1 MRIFKLKIIMIKII
15 QKCIGAAL
23 LFSAFNVQAQQL
35 PLLNHYVYNPYLYNP
50 ARTGQNDFGTASLH
64 FKKQW
69 TALPNSP
76 FSGVVS
82 LESPIKTENL
92 GNMGLGGML
101 YVDQLHITTNVGG
114 MATYAYHIPFQKE
127 KGFKHGLSAG
137 LSLGFVH
144 QRFNY
149 SDARVE
155 NPNDNQLLPSESSGT
170 AFDFSAGLDYQ
181 WKELHVGVSM
191 LQGLNTGLRLLDGS
205 QSDLKYVNTRQ
216 WLLSASYKHLFG
228 PKDKKHRVYLQPVFM
243 GRVIENIPFQ
253 AEANVIVGLDGMGWI
268 GVGYRSS
275 NNTTATASIDMTLG
289 IEIKR
294 QFIFAYTFG
303 IGVDGNMNASM
314 GTQHEMMLA
323 YRFGENKKIKQLE
336 NNMKEMEEKNQALQL
351 NIENNRKTV
360 DSLQTVLK
368 ETNTVIENNTK
379 SIEKQGNSIK
389 ENRSKI
395 QQHDSEIKKNQ
406 DQIDELRKMIENQ
419 PLKYKKVG
427 EVFFD
432 NGSTKLGE
440 ASEANLD
447 AVKQALDQAKA
458 RGSEIRV
465 YIKGNASTDGDAKK
479 NMELSM
485 RRAAAVRQYLVN
497 KGLDGEAITLIP
509 MGEEDPTDGTK
520 ASTSGDTKDRRVD
533 IIFTEKKPK
542 GRL

>member
-1 MRIFKLKIIMIKII
+1 MIKII

-35 PLLNHYVYNPYLYNP
+35 PLLNHYIYNPYLYNP

-69 TALPNSP
+69 TALPDSP

-82 LESPIKTENL
+82 LESPIKTETL
-92 GNMGLGGML
+92 GNMGIGGML

-127 KGFKHGLSAG
+127 NGFKHGLSAG

-149 SDARVE
+149 PDATVE

-181 WKELHVGVSM
+181 WKELHIGVSM
-191 LQGLNTGLRLLDGS
+191 MQGLNTGLRLLDGS

-216 WLLSASYKHLFG
+216 WLVSASYKHLFG
-228 PKDKKHRVYLQPVFM
+228 PEEKKHRVYLQPVFM
-243 GRVIENIPFQ
+243 GRIIENIPFQ

-289 IEIKR
+289 VEIKR

-336 NNMKEMEEKNQALQL
+336 NSMKEMEEKNQLLQL
-351 NIENNRKTV
+351 NVENNRKAV

-379 SIEKQGNSIK
+379 SIENNTNSIEKQGNSIK
-389 ENRSKI
+389 ENSA
-395 QQHDSEIKKNQ
+395 DIKKNQ

-419 PLKYKKVG
+419 PLKYKKIG

-432 NGSTKLGE
+432 NGSTKLGGT
-440 ASEANLD
+440 SEANLD

-458 RGSEIRV
+458 RGNEIRV
-465 YIKGNASTDGDAKK
+465 YIKGNASTDGNAKK

-485 RRAAAVRQYLVN
+485 RRATAVRQYLVN
-497 KGLDGEAITLIP
+497 KGLDGDAITLIP

-520 ASTSGDTKDRRVD
+520 ASTAGDTKDRRVD